1 MEVAAMAQQKER
13 DKSKK
18 RAAIM
23 DGATDVFISM
33 GYENASMDRIAETA
47 GVSKRTVYNHF
58 GSKENLFEVIVD
70 DLLAQRQNLNKI
82 KYDPDKSL
90 NEQLISFAEAEIFLI
105 DSPRRLELSRFLTIT
120 FLKDLNFQRKTV
132 AKYPPAYNMLIDW
145 LTEAKNDGR
154 INTDNVIMAA
164 RIFYSMVV
172 GAVTWPALFSDGINR
187 DAAAPILNELI
198 TVYLSRYES
207 SKE

>member
-1 MEVAAMAQQKER
+1 MAQQKER

-33 GYENASMDRIAETA
+33 GYENASMDRIAEA
-47 GVSKRTVYNHF
+47 ANVSKRTVYNHF

-90 NEQLISFAEAEIFLI
+90 DEQLISFAEAEIFLI

-132 AKYPPAYNMLIDW
+132 AKYPPAYSMLIEW
-145 LTEAKNDGR
+145 LTDAKNDGR
-154 INTDNVIMAA
+154 IDTDNIILAA

-172 GAVTWPALFSDGINR
+172 GAITWPALFSDGIDR
-187 DAAAPILNELI
+187 KAAAPILNEMI
-198 TVYLSRYES
+198 AVYLSKYES
-207 SKE
+207 NKK

>member
-1 MEVAAMAQQKER
+1 MVQQKER

-18 RAAIM
+18 RASIIE
-23 DGATDVFISM
+23 GAKDVFISM
-33 GYENASMDRIAETA
+33 GYETASMDKIAEAA

-58 GSKENLFEVIVD
+58 GSKEKLFEVIVD

-90 NEQLISFAEAEIFLI
+90 DEQLLSFAEAEIFLI
-105 DSPRRLELSRFLTIT
+105 ASPRRLELSRFLTIT
-120 FLKDLNFQRKTV
+120 FLKDLDFQRKTV
-132 AKYPPAYNMLIDW
+132 AKYPPAYNMLIEW
-145 LTEAKNDGR
+145 LAEAKNDGR
-154 INTDNVIMAA
+154 INTDDVIIAA

-187 DAAAPILNELI
+187 NAAVPILNELI
-198 TVYLSRYES
+198 TVYLSRYEII
-207 SKE
+207 KK